1 MNATTN
7 NSVLQNSNNE
17 TDPFIAAEPPGSF
30 FVRVFLFAVIMLASV
45 LGNAVVCRAI
55 LLLPTRKRLFSY
67 YLVTNLTAAEIISSL
82 CFPFYFIYDWLNHW
96 PFGEVACK
104 LVFPIQMTAM
114 FVVTYTLAFIAAYRY
129 RVMVG
134 KYHQL
139 VFLSQAKVVLVFGL
153 LWVAA
158 LIIVFPVGAMHTVIR
173 TPYGDHCIPLLPGDT
188 NIDAPRHTK
197 YSIARFIV
205 SFIIPYLV
213 IVISYIAVAI
223 RLKNHISNTTR
234 TNDVTGIEEPLRQ
247 NGHPEC
253 MALQEMGRD
262 ACMQND
268 NGKDIRTRHPQNG
281 SSVNDLELEIL
292 RMIYVIILIFIVC
305 YIPIQVVFIYEQLT
319 GGLSCWPY
327 YIIFRRYAFLLTCLP
342 GALHPILYGTM
353 SKFYAKAFAKLVL
366 CNWRRCVK

>member
-7 NSVLQNSNNE
+7 NSVIQNSNNE
-17 TDPFIAAEPPGSF
+17 TDPFIAEPSGSF
-30 FVRVFLFAVIMLASV
+30 FVRVCLFAVIMLASV
-45 LGNAVVCRAI
+45 LGNAVVCRSI

-67 YLVTNLTAAEIISSL
+67 YLVTNLAAAEIISSL
-82 CFPFYFIYDWLNHW
+82 CFPFYFIYDWFNHW
-96 PFGEVACK
+96 SFGEVACK

-129 RVMVG
+129 RVIMN
-134 KYHQL
+134 KCHQL
-139 VFLSQAKVVLVFGL
+139 MTFSQAKVVLVFGL

-158 LIIVFPVGAMHTVIR
+158 LIMVFPVGAMHTVIR

-188 NIDAPRHTK
+188 DIDAPRHTK
-197 YSIARFIV
+197 YSIARFIM

-234 TNDVTGIEEPLRQ
+234 TNDVTGTEKPLRQ

-253 MALQEMGRD
+253 MALQETGRD

-268 NGKDIRTRHPQNG
+268 NGNDISTRHPQNG
-281 SSVNDLELEIL
+281 SSVTELELEIL

-305 YIPIQVVFIYEQLT
+305 YIPIQVVFLYEQLR
-319 GGLSCWPY
+319 GGTSYWPY

-342 GALHPILYGTM
+342 GAFHPILYGTM
-353 SKFYAKAFAKLVL
+353 SKFYANAFAKLVL
-366 CNWRRCVK
+366 CDCRRCDK